1 MKSTKLF
8 NFAFCIVVLFF
19 IGNQQLR
26 AQSILPQLKD
36 KSVSIPI
43 VDQNLAIAKEAYD
56 KTPTSSPDYT
66 VIRSKYVIL
75 NNLKDLLSKPD
86 WQVKDALIASFGESF
101 NIVYHKDDS
110 VSGNLILAKAW
121 PSEFDDI
128 INLLKL

>member
-36 KSVSIPI
+36 KSVSISI

-86 WQVKDALIASFGESF
+86 WQVNDALIASFGESF

-128 INLLKL
+128 INLLKI

>member
-36 KSVSIPI
+36 KSVSISI

-66 VIRSKYVIL
+66 VIRSKYVIFRI
-75 NNLKDLLSKPD
+75 
-86 WQVKDALIASFGESF
+86 LI
-101 NIVYHKDDS
+101 K
-110 VSGNLILAKAW
+110 
-121 PSEFDDI
+121 
-128 INLLKL
+128 

>member
-86 WQVKDALIASFGESF
+86 WQVNDALIASFGESF

-128 INLLKL
+128 INLLKI

>member
-36 KSVSIPI
+36 KTVSIPI

-128 INLLKL
+128 INLLKI

>member
-19 IGNQQLR
+19 VGNQQLR

-36 KSVSIPI
+36 KSVSISI

-75 NNLKDLLSKPD
+75 NSLKDLLYKPD
-86 WQVKDALIASFGESF
+86 WQVNDALIASFGESF

-121 PSEFDDI
+121 PSEFDEI
-128 INLLKL
+128 INLLKI

>member
-1 MKSTKLF
+1 M
-8 NFAFCIVVLFF
+8 
-19 IGNQQLR
+19 
-26 AQSILPQLKD
+26 KD
-36 KSVSIPI
+36 KSVSISI

-128 INLLKL
+128 INLLKI

>member
-36 KSVSIPI
+36 KSVSISI

-86 WQVKDALIASFGESF
+86 WQVNDALIASFGESF

-121 PSEFDDI
+121 PSEFDEI
-128 INLLKL
+128 INLLKI

>member
-8 NFAFCIVVLFF
+8 NFAFCIFVLFF

-128 INLLKL
+128 INLLKI

>member
-36 KSVSIPI
+36 KSVSISI

-128 INLLKL
+128 INLLKI

>member
-19 IGNQQLR
+19 VGNQQLR

-36 KSVSIPI
+36 KSVSISI

-86 WQVKDALIASFGESF
+86 WQVNDALIASFGESF

-121 PSEFDDI
+121 PSEFDEI
-128 INLLKL
+128 INLLKI